1 MGKATAI
8 MTLGILITAASAIAQ
23 QATPAPAPDPWKTA
37 YELQLRQDFPWLQHF
52 QAANAALPAPT
63 PGLPRVGLMGDSITQ
78 GWENHGL
85 TATPTAPGRDWVN
98 RGISGQTSP
107 QMVLRFRQDVLDL
120 KANVV
125 VILAGTN
132 DVAGNTGPMTAEQTE
147 DNLMSMADLASAN
160 GVRVVLCSILPAAD
174 FPWKP
179 GLNPAP
185 KIIAINKW
193 MKDYAAAKGYTYVDY
208 WSAMADD
215 KGGLP
220 KKISQDGVHPNGDG
234 YAIMQPLVEAGI
246 RQALAK

>member
-1 MGKATAI
+1 
-8 MTLGILITAASAIAQ
+8 
-23 QATPAPAPDPWKTA
+23 
-37 YELQLRQDFPWLQHF
+37 
-52 QAANAALPAPT
+52 
-63 PGLPRVGLMGDSITQ
+63 MGDSITQ

-85 TATPTAPGRDWVN
+85 PANPTAPGRDRVN

-160 GVRVVLCSILPAAD
+160 RVRVVLCSILPAAD

-193 MKDYAAAKGYTYVDY
+193 MKAYAAAKGYTYVDY

-220 KKISQDGVHPNGDG
+220 KKISEDGVHPNGDG

>member
-1 MGKATAI
+1 
-8 MTLGILITAASAIAQ
+8 
-23 QATPAPAPDPWKTA
+23 
-37 YELQLRQDFPWLQHF
+37 
-52 QAANAALPAPT
+52 
-63 PGLPRVGLMGDSITQ
+63 
-78 GWENHGL
+78 
-85 TATPTAPGRDWVN
+85 
-98 RGISGQTSP
+98 
-107 QMVLRFRQDVLDL
+107 
-120 KANVV
+120 
-125 VILAGTN
+125 
-132 DVAGNTGPMTAEQTE
+132 MTAEQTE

-160 GVRVVLCSILPAAD
+160 RVRVVLCSILPAAD

-193 MKDYAAAKGYTYVDY
+193 MKAYAAAKGYTYVDY

-220 KKISQDGVHPNGDG
+220 KKISEDGVHPNGDG